1 MNNMQK
7 QVQEFHEAMELPVA
21 DVAAGPKV
29 LDRARA
35 DLRAKLIQ
43 EEAGETSDALEWHDF
58 PRVAMPEIVDGLCD
72 LLYVTFGCAVEMGI
86 DLEPFFN
93 EVHAAN
99 MRKVGGEVRAD
110 GKKLKPKGWVGPAIG
125 KLLQEAG
132 W

>member
-7 QVQEFHEAMELPVA
+7 QVQEFHEAMELPVGIE
-21 DVAAGPKV
+21 VYT
-29 LDRARA
+29 LDSVRAE
-35 DLRAKLIQ
+35 LRANLIS
-43 EEAGETSDALEWHDF
+43 EEAGETCDALDTGNMHG
-58 PRVAMPEIVDGLCD
+58 VVDGLCD
-72 LLYVTFGCAVEMGI
+72 LLYVAFGCAVEMGI

-110 GKKLKPKGWVGPAIG
+110 GKKLKPEGWVGPDIDR
-125 KLLQEAG
+125 LLEEAG